1 MDKLQQLYDLYLSN
15 GLISEAIDLNTFSES
30 TPEQIQKLYDLGKSN
45 GLFEKT
51 DVNVFSSAWD
61 EKKNPNLNGGG
72 TGLEENM
79 ESSTETKIEQGSVVS
94 GANPRQLSFIEEQFK
109 LDVPDAQKNYSAN
122 KGGVFPTS
130 YKTDEQGG
138 NITVNQELITAL
150 NNDPGIIDALQKGK
164 INVSDIQN
172 AASNKKELR
181 EKSIKK
187 LKEYRVKSEDEIQEI
202 ITNEKL
208 DTPFIYENIKSEDN
222 LIDSIY
228 KNIEGLQGINKA
240 DFDGFITS
248 TGLKQDYLDKLNQ
261 GIYTNSSNYVMGQK
275 KNRLQTSQEME
286 ELRMLTLYLEEIQKR
301 DRRFQELEYR
311 KRNKGLSMKA
321 EDFDYLPTNYVD
333 PKSLSEFIELNMPT
347 YVQQLKENKVEARA
361 LYQKYKDNRT
371 GVGFSLWEASKSFG
385 RGFDDRLNQV
395 TATILDVVGAD
406 KAAADIRLAEEY
418 DRLIQDPTL
427 HYTYISGKEV
437 EVGGVNYIV
446 KENGNIFDV
455 DHKANVTG
463 LLDDSTQKIIQNEAD
478 KKGVDS
484 SSVSTQGAI
493 IDTSGVLG
501 AIVLDLAMTKGVSVG
516 LTTTGAFAK
525 GAGVLTNTMKTLRS
539 VPISRGMS
547 SAFIAQSSLGY
558 SSGLENTLR
567 EAKIAGLSENE
578 AQDLALVAAREMA
591 VLYGLTSFISPQ
603 TKATEALFG
612 PINTTT
618 ILKEAINKTKQ
629 VAGKINPQ
637 TFGETIKKIGYKAL
651 EYSGEGV
658 KEFIQENV
666 QQAGERFVVNPD
678 INERAGQKI
687 MADTITG
694 EEFVNT
700 SILSFAAGMLIPG
713 AGDLTS
719 GSISLFKDNNID
731 KLQMLG
737 LLNADKDKALS
748 MMDSQVANGRMT
760 QEQRDDLANQIE
772 VYAGSINFIPRN
784 LNADTASV
792 IMEDVYKI
800 SKLEN
805 EKEGKSNY
813 FKNKIQKEIDSL
825 NEKIDAAVTFGD
837 LDSATKKQ
845 LKEEAKKE
853 LEEKNPNKSIT
864 EKEILDYAIQKQ
876 SAKDVDASEFAEDSP
891 DVGEG
896 VQSEQ
901 PTKQGKTKDQ
911 TPSETQTEEEVVV
924 EEDLDR
930 DSRLTPEQVKE
941 AQKEEEFTA
950 KQTEGN
956 FFSKFLNN
964 AKRKVKQL
972 FSTRGNLPRN
982 LFKFQEQKQNQANR
996 ILFRASRKAAQFSNF
1011 FDKLRKTGR
1020 ISEKEL
1026 KNLNEDLSKVLKGE
1040 MDLKDIKFTNKK
1052 GEVKN
1057 ISNKLGELV
1066 VKMRQDIDKMSLEIL
1081 DAPNIIKKEVPVEI
1095 DGIVYKNKIEAQLGK
1110 YVSRSYRL
1118 FEGALSGAEFR
1129 KTLKED
1135 VIEDAKDFF
1144 RKDKQFLKEV
1154 KTENKKVKEDFET
1167 TLERMVDKKI
1177 NDLLSSSDKETANSF
1192 INTYV
1197 GGGKK
1202 RGILQQRKEVPE
1214 PIRKLYG
1221 EITDPVANYI
1231 TTMSKMGSLLS
1242 SANFLQSVYENGI
1255 GRYLFTKNDPNRPD
1269 GMDKISAE
1277 NNENYGPIDG
1287 LYTYP
1292 ELAEGLFPKNSQQF
1306 IFNNKLSDIYLKYF
1320 MAFPRAAKTVL
1331 SPSTQVINF
1340 LSNIN
1345 FALINGHAPI
1355 SIMNGTM
1362 DMDSYKKSLKA
1373 IIATLNNESDEELG
1387 KTIELYYELG
1397 IIDQS
1402 VDVRELRDMLK
1413 ESTNEEDLLQRFT
1426 QEPTY
1431 KKQAGN
1437 ALTRPLKKAF
1447 KGASKMYRIG
1457 DDFWKIMGYEQESKT
1472 LAKVLFDKDINALTD
1487 PELKQVQ
1494 EEAGEMVKNQY
1505 PNYSRIPKIGRILK
1519 ASPVVGNFISFQLE
1533 SYRTAYNVAFGKQ
1546 GFASLINRG
1555 NEAGKD
1561 TPKGK
1566 RLRKE
1571 GFRKLAN
1578 MLGYITM
1585 RDGAFYAIAKFTGGK
1600 LLGGILP
1607 MLGAGGF
1614 DDDEPKDEEKQTM
1627 GGLTVKEQAIREF
1640 VYDWQK
1646 NSKLIV
1652 YQASDGKLKF
1662 LDATT
1667 FDPFQMIDRLVN
1679 GFMQSK
1685 TGLDIVKGTFKENFQ
1700 TFLSLDFVIDAAMKS
1715 VENYKRKGSQDVF
1728 KDLLQPF
1735 FSRAMAPGA
1744 VLQIEDAI
1752 GKELVSGRNVKEAKP
1767 LKLIGYRDYDID
1779 VEKQLYFNLEPE
1791 RAKQLAKKRSYRGD
1805 IYNLIE
1811 KLENSQMFTNS
1822 DLDDIVKS
1830 YKQVNE
1836 SRKDSWMFVLDQVLS
1851 ALILGANPEN
1861 IKRTLQGNK
1870 IGFSKKEVD
1879 ALFNL
1884 GFIPLKV
1891 NPLAKQKNKSEM
1903 EKALQF

>member
-1 MDKLQQLYDLYLSN
+1 M
-15 GLISEAIDLNTFSES
+15 
-30 TPEQIQKLYDLGKSN
+30 
-45 GLFEKT
+45 
-51 DVNVFSSAWD
+51 
-61 EKKNPNLNGGG
+61 
-72 TGLEENM
+72 
-79 ESSTETKIEQGSVVS
+79 VS
-94 GANPRQLSFIEEQFK
+94 GQTPRELSFIEQQFQT
-109 LDVPDAQKNYSAN
+109 DVPDAEQNVFISRA
-122 KGGVFPTS
+122 GVVPTG

-138 NITVNQELITAL
+138 NVTFNQELITAL

-164 INVSDIQN
+164 VTVVDIQN
-172 AASNKKELR
+172 ASSNKKKLR
-181 EKSIKK
+181 ETAINK
-187 LKEYRVKSEDEIQEI
+187 LQEFRAKSEEEIQEI
-202 ITNEKL
+202 IDREKL
-208 DTPFIYENIKSEDN
+208 DTPFIYEQFQEEDGV
-222 LIDSIY
+222 IDSIY
-228 KNIEGLQGINKA
+228 ENLDNLQGINKA

-248 TGLKQDYLDKLNQ
+248 TGLKKDYVDKLNQ
-261 GIYTNSSNYVMGQK
+261 GLFDTSSNYVVGQK
-275 KNRLQTSQEME
+275 KNRLQTSKEME
-286 ELRMLTLYLEEIQKR
+286 ELRMLTLYLEDVQKR
-301 DRRFQELEYR
+301 DRRFQELDYR

-321 EDFDYLPTNYVD
+321 EDFDFMPTNYVD
-333 PKSLSEFIELNMPT
+333 PKSLSEFIEFNMPN
-347 YVQQLKENKVEARA
+347 YVEQLNENQVEARA
-361 LYQKYKDNRT
+361 LYQKYKNDKT
-371 GVGFSLWEASKSFG
+371 GVGFSLWEATKSFG
-385 RGFDDRLNQV
+385 RGFDDRLNQI
-395 TATILDVVGAD
+395 TATILDVAGAD

-418 DRLIQDPTL
+418 DKLTQDPTL
-427 HYTYISGKEV
+427 HYTYVKGKEV
-437 EVGGVNYIV
+437 EVGGVNYLV
-446 KENGNIFDV
+446 KENGNIIDV

-463 LLDDSTQKIIQNEAD
+463 LLDTQQEKLIKKEAEEN
-478 KKGVDS
+478 GVES
-484 SSVSTQGAI
+484 SSLSPQGAI
-493 IDTSGVLG
+493 IDTTGVLG
-501 AIVLDLAMTKGVSVG
+501 AVVLDLALTKNVAYG
-516 LTTTGAFAK
+516 LSSAGSFAR
-525 GAGVLTNTMKTLRS
+525 GAGVLGNTMKTLKS
-539 VPISRGMS
+539 IPISRGMS

-567 EAKIAGLSENE
+567 EAKVAGLSNDE
-578 AQDLALVAAREMA
+578 AQELALVAAREMA

-612 PINTTT
+612 NINTSSV
-618 ILKEAINKTKQ
+618 LKEAINKSKQ
-629 VAGKINPQ
+629 VAGKVNPK
-637 TFGETIKKIGYKAL
+637 TFGEQIKQIGFKAL

-666 QQAGERFVVNPD
+666 QQVGERFVVNPR
-678 INERAGQKI
+678 INERAAQKI

-713 AGDLTS
+713 IGDVSS
-719 GSISLFKDNNID
+719 GTISLFKDSNID

-737 LLNADKDKALS
+737 LLNANKEKSLS
-748 MMDSQVANGRMT
+748 LMDSQVADGRMT
-760 QEQRDDLANQIE
+760 QEQRDNVVNQMD
-772 VYAGSINFIPRN
+772 VYAGSINFIPRD
-784 LNADTASV
+784 LDADTASV
-792 IMEDVYKI
+792 IMQDVYEI
-800 SKLEN
+800 NKLEQQKQ
-805 EKEGKSNY
+805 ES
-813 FKNKIQKEIDSL
+813 KIRSVRARLDQKIEEANQRIDS
-825 NEKIDAAVTFGD
+825 AVNFGD
-837 LDSATKKQ
+837 LDSSTKKR
-845 LKEEAKKE
+845 LKQEARQE
-853 LEEKNPNKSIT
+853 LEEQNPNRSIT
-864 EKEILDYAIQKQ
+864 DNEIINYAIQKQ
-876 SAKDVDASEFAEDSP
+876 SAEEVDAPESAPDSSE
-891 DVGEG
+891 VGEG

-901 PTKQGKTKDQ
+901 PTEQSQTQDQ
-911 TPSETQTEEEVVV
+911 APSETQTEEEVVV

-930 DSRLTPEQVKE
+930 DSRLTPEQVKQ
-941 AQKEEEFTA
+941 AQKEEEFTP

-982 LFKFQEQKQNQANR
+982 LFKFQEQKQNQANT
-996 ILFRASRKAAQFSNF
+996 ILFKASRKAAQFANL
-1011 FDKLRKTGR
+1011 FDKLRDTKN

-1026 KNLNEDLSKVLKGE
+1026 KKLNEDLSKVLKGE
-1040 MDLKDIKFTNKK
+1040 MDLKDIKYTNKK

-1057 ISNKLGELV
+1057 ISNKLGELI
-1066 VKMRQDIDKMSLEIL
+1066 VKMRQDIDVMSKQIL
-1081 DAPNIIKKEVPVEI
+1081 DAPNIGKDSTREAIE
-1095 DGIVYKNKIEAQLGK
+1095 KNLGK
-1110 YVSRSYRL
+1110 YVTRSYRL

-1144 RKDKQFLKEV
+1144 RKDKKFLKEV
-1154 KTENKKVKEDFET
+1154 ERENKKVKEDFNT
-1167 TLERMVDKKI
+1167 TLERMVDQKI
-1177 NDLLSSSDKETANSF
+1177 NDLINSADEQTANSF

-1197 GGGKK
+1197 GTGKK

-1221 EITDPVANYI
+1221 EISDPVANYI

-1242 SANFLQSVYENGI
+1242 SANFLQSVYDNGI
-1255 GRYLFTKNDPNRPD
+1255 GRYLFTKNDPNRTD
-1269 GMDKISAE
+1269 DMVRISAV
-1277 NNENYGPIDG
+1277 NNKDYGPIDG

-1292 ELAEGLFPKNSQQF
+1292 ELADGLFPKNSQEF
-1306 IFNNKLSDIYLKYF
+1306 FFKGKWADFYLKTF

-1331 SPSTQVINF
+1331 SPSTQLINF
-1340 LSNIN
+1340 LSNVN

-1373 IIATLNNESDEELG
+1373 IIATLNNKSDEELG
-1387 KTIELYYELG
+1387 KTIESYYDLG

-1437 ALTRPLKKAF
+1437 ALTRPLKKLF
-1447 KGASKMYRIG
+1447 KGASKLYRVG

-1472 LAKVLFDKDINALTD
+1472 LAKVLFDKDIKDLTD
-1487 PELKQVQ
+1487 SELKQVQ

-1505 PNYSRIPKIGRILK
+1505 PNYSRIPKIGRIVK
-1519 ASPVVGNFISFQLE
+1519 ASPLVGNFISFQLE

-1555 NEAGKD
+1555 NKAGKD

-1578 MLGYITM
+1578 MLGYIAM
-1585 RDGAFYAIAKFTGGK
+1585 RDGAFYALAKFTGGK

-1607 MLGAGGF
+1607 MLGIGGF
-1614 DDDEPKDEEKQTM
+1614 DDDEPRDEEQQTL

-1679 GFMQSK
+1679 VFMQSK
-1685 TGLDIVKGTFKENFQ
+1685 SGLDIIQGVVKENIQ
-1700 TFLSLDFVIDAAMKS
+1700 TFASLDFVIDAARKS
-1715 VENYKRKGSQDVF
+1715 VKQYESKGSQNLFTDF
-1728 KDLLQPF
+1728 LQPF
-1735 FSRAMAPGA
+1735 LARAFAPGA
-1744 VLQIEDAI
+1744 VLQVEDAI
-1752 GKELVSGRNVKEAKP
+1752 GKGVISGRNVKEAKP
-1767 LKLIGYRDYDID
+1767 LKLLGYRDYDID
-1779 VEKQLYFNLEPE
+1779 VEKQLYFNLRPN
-1791 RAKQLAKKRSYRGD
+1791 RKKQLERETTYSGNIRK
-1805 IYNLIE
+1805 LVE
-1811 KLENSQMFTNS
+1811 KLENGGMFSDS
-1822 DLDDIVKS
+1822 DLDNIVKS
-1830 YKQVNE
+1830 YKKVNE
-1836 SRKDSWMFVLDQVLS
+1836 SRKNSWMFVLDQVIS

-1861 IKRTLQGNK
+1861 VKRTLQGSK
-1870 IGFSKKEVD
+1870 IDFSKKEID
-1879 ALFNL
+1879 ALFDL

-1891 NPLAKQKNKSEM
+1891 NPLAKPKKKSEL
-1903 EKALQF
+1903 EKAFEF

>member
-1 MDKLQQLYDLYLSN
+1 MEYLEQLYQWISSKDNTFTDRYTIDDFKTNMNETDYATKMYDWISSKDDN
-15 GLISEAIDLNTFSES
+15 FTSKYTVDTFIEKVKKKDDSDSPLISPEGDTES
-30 TPEQIQKLYDLGKSN
+30 TS
-45 GLFEKT
+45 T
-51 DVNVFSSAWD
+51 
-61 EKKNPNLNGGG
+61 
-72 TGLEENM
+72 
-79 ESSTETKIEQGSVVS
+79 TETEDVSLVS
-94 GANPRQLSFIEEQFK
+94 GQTPRELSFIEQQFQT
-109 LDVPDAQKNYSAN
+109 DVPDAEQNVFISRA
-122 KGGVFPTS
+122 GVVPTG

-138 NITVNQELITAL
+138 NVTFNQELITAL

-164 INVSDIQN
+164 VTVVDIQN
-172 AASNKKELR
+172 ASSNKKKLR
-181 EKSIKK
+181 ETAINK
-187 LKEYRVKSEDEIQEI
+187 LQEFRAKSEEEIQEI
-202 ITNEKL
+202 IDREKL
-208 DTPFIYENIKSEDN
+208 DTPFIYEQFQEEDGV
-222 LIDSIY
+222 IDSIY
-228 KNIEGLQGINKA
+228 ENLDNLQGINKA

-248 TGLKQDYLDKLNQ
+248 TGLKKDYIDKLNQ
-261 GIYTNSSNYVMGQK
+261 GLFDTSSNYVVGQK
-275 KNRLQTSQEME
+275 KNRLQTSKEME
-286 ELRMLTLYLEEIQKR
+286 ELRMLTLYLEDVQKR
-301 DRRFQELEYR
+301 DRRFQELDYR

-321 EDFDYLPTNYVD
+321 EDFDFMPTNYVD
-333 PKSLSEFIELNMPT
+333 PKSLSEFIEFNMPN
-347 YVQQLKENKVEARA
+347 YVEQLNENQVEARA
-361 LYQKYKDNRT
+361 LYQKYKNDKT
-371 GVGFSLWEASKSFG
+371 GVGFSLWEATKSFG
-385 RGFDDRLNQV
+385 RGFDDRLNQI
-395 TATILDVVGAD
+395 TATILDVAGAD

-418 DRLIQDPTL
+418 DKLTQDPTL
-427 HYTYISGKEV
+427 HYTYVKGKEV
-437 EVGGVNYIV
+437 EVGGVNYLV
-446 KENGNIFDV
+446 KENGNIIDV

-463 LLDDSTQKIIQNEAD
+463 LLDTQQEKLIKKEAEEN
-478 KKGVDS
+478 GVES
-484 SSVSTQGAI
+484 SSLSPQGAL
-493 IDTSGVLG
+493 IDTTGVLG
-501 AIVLDLAMTKGVSVG
+501 AVVLDLALTKNVATG
-516 LTTTGAFAK
+516 LSSAGSFAR
-525 GAGVLTNTMKTLRS
+525 GAGVLGNTMKTLKS
-539 VPISRGMS
+539 IPISRGMS

-567 EAKIAGLSENE
+567 EAKVAGLSNDE
-578 AQDLALVAAREMA
+578 AQELALVAAREMA

-612 PINTTT
+612 NINTSSV
-618 ILKEAINKTKQ
+618 LKEAINKSKQ
-629 VAGKINPQ
+629 VAGKVNPK
-637 TFGETIKKIGYKAL
+637 TFGEQIKQIGFKAL

-666 QQAGERFVVNPD
+666 QQVGERFVVNPR
-678 INERAGQKI
+678 INERAAQKI

-713 AGDLTS
+713 LGDVSS
-719 GSISLFKDNNID
+719 GTVSLFKDSNID

-737 LLNADKDKALS
+737 LLNANKEKSLS
-748 MMDSQVANGRMT
+748 LMDSQVADGRMT
-760 QEQRDDLANQIE
+760 QEQRDNVVNQMD
-772 VYAGSINFIPRN
+772 VYAGSINFIPRD
-784 LNADTASV
+784 LDADTASV
-792 IMEDVYKI
+792 IMQDVYEI
-800 SKLEN
+800 NKLEQQKQ
-805 EKEGKSNY
+805 ES
-813 FKNKIQKEIDSL
+813 KIRSVRARLDQKIEEANQRIDS
-825 NEKIDAAVTFGD
+825 AVNFGD
-837 LDSATKKQ
+837 LDSSTKKR
-845 LKEEAKKE
+845 LKQEARQE
-853 LEEKNPNKSIT
+853 LEEQNPNRSIT
-864 EKEILDYAIQKQ
+864 DNEIINYAIQKQ
-876 SAKDVDASEFAEDSP
+876 SAEEVDAPESAPDSSE
-891 DVGEG
+891 VGEG

-901 PTKQGKTKDQ
+901 PTEQSQTQDQ
-911 TPSETQTEEEVVV
+911 APSETQTEEEVVV

-930 DSRLTPEQVKE
+930 DSRLTPEQVKQ
-941 AQKEEEFTA
+941 AQKEEEFTP

-996 ILFRASRKAAQFSNF
+996 ILFKASRKAAQFANL
-1011 FDKLRKTGR
+1011 FDKLRDTKN

-1026 KNLNEDLSKVLKGE
+1026 KKLNEDLSKVLKGE
-1040 MDLKDIKFTNKK
+1040 MDLKDIKYTNKK

-1057 ISNKLGELV
+1057 ISNKLGELI
-1066 VKMRQDIDKMSLEIL
+1066 VKMRQDIDVMSKQIL
-1081 DAPNIIKKEVPVEI
+1081 DAPNIGKDSTREVIE
-1095 DGIVYKNKIEAQLGK
+1095 KNLGK

-1144 RKDKQFLKEV
+1144 RKDKKFLKEV
-1154 KTENKKVKEDFET
+1154 ERENKKVKEDFNT
-1167 TLERMVDKKI
+1167 TLERMVDQKI
-1177 NDLLSSSDKETANSF
+1177 NDLINSADEQTANSF

-1197 GGGKK
+1197 GTGKK

-1221 EITDPVANYI
+1221 EISDPVANYI

-1242 SANFLQSVYENGI
+1242 SANFLQSVYDNGI
-1255 GRYLFTKNDPNRPD
+1255 GRYLFTKNDPNRTD
-1269 GMDKISAE
+1269 DMVRISAV
-1277 NNENYGPIDG
+1277 NNKDYGPIDG

-1292 ELAEGLFPKNSQQF
+1292 ELADGLFPKNSQEF
-1306 IFNNKLSDIYLKYF
+1306 FFKGKWADFYLKTF

-1331 SPSTQVINF
+1331 SPSTQLINF
-1340 LSNIN
+1340 LSNVN

-1373 IIATLNNESDEELG
+1373 IIATLNNKSDEELG
-1387 KTIELYYELG
+1387 KTIESYYDLG

-1437 ALTRPLKKAF
+1437 ALTRPLKKLF
-1447 KGASKMYRIG
+1447 KGASKLYRVG

-1472 LAKVLFDKDINALTD
+1472 LAKVLFDKDIKDLTD
-1487 PELKQVQ
+1487 SELKQVQ

-1519 ASPVVGNFISFQLE
+1519 ASPLVGNFISFQLE

-1555 NEAGKD
+1555 NKAGKD

-1578 MLGYITM
+1578 MLGYIAM
-1585 RDGAFYAIAKFTGGK
+1585 RDGAFYALAKFTGGK

-1607 MLGAGGF
+1607 MLGIGGF
-1614 DDDEPKDEEKQTM
+1614 DDDEPRDEEQQTL

-1679 GFMQSK
+1679 VFMQSK
-1685 TGLDIVKGTFKENFQ
+1685 SGLDIIQGVVKENIQ
-1700 TFLSLDFVIDAAMKS
+1700 TFASLDFVIDAARKS
-1715 VENYKRKGSQDVF
+1715 VKQYESKGSQNLFTDF
-1728 KDLLQPF
+1728 LQPF
-1735 FSRAMAPGA
+1735 LARAFAPGA
-1744 VLQIEDAI
+1744 VLQVEDAI
-1752 GKELVSGRNVKEAKP
+1752 GKGVISGRNVKEAKP
-1767 LKLIGYRDYDID
+1767 LKLLGYRDYDID
-1779 VEKQLYFNLEPE
+1779 VEKQLYFNLRPN
-1791 RAKQLAKKRSYRGD
+1791 RKKQLERETTYSGNIRK
-1805 IYNLIE
+1805 LVE
-1811 KLENSQMFTNS
+1811 KLENGGMFSDS
-1822 DLDDIVKS
+1822 DLDNIVKS
-1830 YKQVNE
+1830 YKKVNE
-1836 SRKDSWMFVLDQVLS
+1836 SRKNSWMFVLDQVIS

-1861 IKRTLQGNK
+1861 VKRTLQGSK
-1870 IGFSKKEVD
+1870 IDFSKKEID
-1879 ALFNL
+1879 ALFDL

-1891 NPLAKQKNKSEM
+1891 NPLAKPKKKSEL
-1903 EKALQF
+1903 EKAFEF